1 MYKKAQLCKLYN
13 DNEQVLVI
21 EISSIQDNETD
32 VRDVIPAFKNYSI
45 EYIEENDLTTDK
57 SIHSDMRTQQE
68 NLFTEIDN
76 HIYKNLI
83 VVNFVSHE
91 ITEYTSRKDIQQMLS
106 SYFESFVNGYL
117 ASYEEFFGIGFNGEE
132 FSNEDD
138 LYPELYNDDDVS
150 SLAFNRGYISGAN
163 AGYGNGSDAH

>member
-57 SIHSDMRTQQE
+57 
-68 NLFTEIDN
+68 
-76 HIYKNLI
+76 
-83 VVNFVSHE
+83 
-91 ITEYTSRKDIQQMLS
+91 
-106 SYFESFVNGYL
+106 
-117 ASYEEFFGIGFNGEE
+117 
-132 FSNEDD
+132 
-138 LYPELYNDDDVS
+138 
-150 SLAFNRGYISGAN
+150 
-163 AGYGNGSDAH
+163 